1 MPHSPRVAF
10 NCYYSTSDNEQ
21 QVPKE
26 SLETLGLLVSGGSEA
41 DKADLAALLAQ
52 RLREPSIS
60 VKLKVLRVIMVLAG
74 RGGPSFAEHLKEGT
88 LSEMQAH
95 TEFQA
100 PPDPKHG
107 EKPKLMIRAAA
118 VKCIRTVEEQLAA
131 PSQPRPAADLL
142 VAAVEQLTT
151 KVREMDA
158 KSVALEDRL
167 VGVEA
172 WLADVEDKLATCSA
186 ASSETSGDSAAIRAL
201 QEGQAAV
208 SVRLDQLGASCNRL
222 SVFEV
227 QLAAAK
233 EGLAGA
239 ESSASAAH
247 DAIDRRFA
255 VQQQDLEAVRSEL
268 MVIASNVSTL
278 DASYASSAEAA
289 AASLAALEASVARD
303 LKQLQAAPVAGHEAA
318 SGNTTRDELDALKGQ
333 IANIHERLAEQEG
346 LLSVVDETVTTTKED
361 LSRLVAEQVA
371 SLELVVA
378 DRVDRAVCSWQNRAP
393 AGEQDADLHPAAVT
407 SEQFSEWSDLQ
418 TRRVEALEHQFA
430 SSAADLA
437 KTRESNADLS
447 AALRKLDD
455 KFNMHLE
462 SLDAAMSDITGMRT
476 ELTALERSQFSSLEA
491 ATESTAKL
499 RTDLEQHSERLQ
511 AMETQVAAPPQSALS
526 VETADL
532 DSLRASLEACQ
543 ASVDARIV
551 ETVEAAVSSL
561 NGLCIGDRCEVITE
575 GCRGTGTIGYTG
587 SVDGKEGIWLGVELD
602 DAKGR
607 NDGSVQGRR
616 YFSCTHGHGVFVSP
630 SKVRKISVSEA
641 MASALEEER
650 GVTLATLQL
659 LRDDRAKDCEAH
671 IARAQRIEAR
681 CADAEKSGAVMI
693 EMIQTTQSQFEQLK
707 KQVLGVDALVSQKV
721 QAAVEEVELR
731 LAEQEGLLSVLDE
744 LAQKTEE
751 GLARSVSSVAEQM
764 SARTAIES
772 ELRAQIVTVR
782 NLAAPEQIDAKVTAT
797 VALVK
802 DEQSE
807 RFAGVEA
814 KIKSLNDLISSFAT
828 VEQMRSVD
836 SKADE
841 RLREL
846 AKLVGEK
853 IERLAAI
860 IKSTDSKI
868 EDANASLDAVQ
879 DAHQQRLDAMQQWLQ
894 RTEAKVNTADASTA
908 QVLETTQALD
918 DAIKGLVSTD
928 VVQSLAKGIK
938 SQLDAVRAETEATEG
953 KVLELLKKHMA
964 LSEQKLLGA
973 IGRDEFDR
981 YAEDTDDRCKL
992 LEDRFEAVIQEA
1004 QGQRDSAERAIVD
1017 LQQTLASHAKQAERQ
1032 QEPLSIRV
1040 SSVEVR
1046 YADGKSSKP

>member
-1 MPHSPRVAF
+1 MPHSPRVAS
-10 NCYYSTSDNEQ
+10 NCDYSTSDNEQ

-131 PSQPRPAADLL
+131 PSQPRPAGDLL
-142 VAAVEQLTT
+142 VAAVEQLTA
-151 KVREMDA
+151 KVQQMDA

-172 WLADVEDKLATCSA
+172 WLADVEDKLAACSA
-186 ASSETSGDSAAIRAL
+186 ASSETSGDSAVIRAL
-201 QEGQAAV
+201 QESQAAD
-208 SVRLDQLGASCNRL
+208 SVRLDQLATSCNRL
-222 SVFEV
+222 AFFEV

-233 EGLAGA
+233 EGWAGA
-239 ESSASAAH
+239 ESIASAAN
-247 DAIDRRFA
+247 DSIDRRFA
-255 VQQQDLEAVRSEL
+255 VQQQALEAVRSEL
-268 MVIASNVSTL
+268 TGIASSVRTL
-278 DASYASSAEAA
+278 DASCASSTEAA
-289 AASLAALEASVARD
+289 ATSLAALEANVARD

-318 SGNTTRDELDALKGQ
+318 SGITTRVELDALKGQ
-333 IANIHERLAEQEG
+333 LADIHERLAEQEG
-346 LLSVVDETVTTTKED
+346 LVSVVDETVTTTKED
-361 LSRLVAEQVA
+361 LSRLVAEQAA

-378 DRVDRAVCSWQNRAP
+378 DRVDRAVSSWQNRTP
-393 AGEQDADLHPAAVT
+393 AGKQDEDPHPAAVT

-418 TRRVEALEHQFA
+418 TRRMEALEHQFA

-437 KTRESNADLS
+437 KTCESNADS
-447 AALRKLDD
+447 SSALRKLDD
-455 KFNMHLE
+455 KLNMRLE
-462 SLDAAMSDITGMRT
+462 SLDAALSDITGMRT
-476 ELTALERSQFSSLEA
+476 DLTALERSQSSSLEA
-491 ATESTAKL
+491 ATESVAKL
-499 RTDLEQHSERLQ
+499 RTDLEQHSERLKT
-511 AMETQVAAPPQSALS
+511 METQVAAPAQSALS

-532 DSLRASLEACQ
+532 DSLQASLDAYQ

-551 ETVEAAVSSL
+551 EKVEAAVSSL

-607 NDGSVQGRR
+607 NDGSAQGRR
-616 YFSCTHGHGVFVSP
+616 YFSCAHGHGVFVSP
-630 SKVRKISVSEA
+630 SKVRKIPVSEA

-659 LRDDRAKDCEAH
+659 LREDRAKDYEAH

-681 CADAEKSGAVMI
+681 CVDAEKSGAVMI
-693 EMIQTTQSQFEQLK
+693 ETIQTTQSQFEQLK
-707 KQVLGVDALVSQKV
+707 KQVLGMDALVSQKV

-731 LAEQEGLLSVLDE
+731 LAEQEGLLSVVDE

-751 GLARSVSSVAEQM
+751 GLAKSVSSVAEQM
-764 SARTAIES
+764 SAREAIES
-772 ELRAQIVTVR
+772 ELRAQIVAAR
-782 NLAAPEQIDAKVTAT
+782 NLAAPENIDAKVTAT

-802 DEQSE
+802 DEQLQ
-807 RFAGVEA
+807 RFAAVDT
-814 KIKSLNDLISSFAT
+814 KIKSLNDLLSSYPT
-828 VEQMRSVD
+828 VEQMRAVD
-836 SKADE
+836 GKADE

-853 IERLAAI
+853 IEKLAAN

-868 EDANASLDAVQ
+868 EDTNASLDAVQ
-879 DAHQQRLDAMQQWLQ
+879 DAHQQRIDAMQQWLQ

-938 SQLDAVRAETEATEG
+938 SQLDAVRAETETTEG

-964 LSEQKLLGA
+964 LSEQKLLGTIA
-973 IGRDEFDR
+973 RDEFDR

-992 LEDRFEAVIQEA
+992 LEERFETVIQEA
-1004 QGQRDSAERAIVD
+1004 QGQRESAERAIVD
-1017 LQQTLASHAKQAERQ
+1017 LQQTLALHAKQAERQ

-1040 SSVEVR
+1040 SGVEVR